1 MRRVILASLLAL
13 SYQGY
18 LSAQG
23 VAETKEPTLEQTII
37 ARLDSISRRL
47 VRLDARLKDLEER
60 ADCAIPK
67 PCIGRI
73 TGDLKMPPL
82 RWHFQTPAGYERVGL
97 ITYSAFI
104 EYCHHKRHD
113 RIMAP
118 AIRSNNETE
127 TIVFEDGIVQG
138 GRLTLKAAA
147 TVRNLETDETIEHE
161 IASVSSIRGSN
172 PSVRDVKERL
182 GDLDLQVMAFQE
194 SRFAQFKFDG
204 LPLFGVPN
212 GYGIM
217 QLDNPP
223 ATASQIW
230 DWQTNIDAGIALFA
244 VKGEDAV
251 TYPGRVREKFPDALD
266 FTPEQLRL
274 ERIQR
279 YNGGRYWN
287 WNDEEKRWEKAKN
300 SGYADHIDS
309 IVARIKAGDFPSD
322 WHGSEEG

>member
-1 MRRVILASLLAL
+1 MMRRVILASLLAL

-82 RWHFQTPAGYERVGL
+82 RWHFQ
-97 ITYSAFI
+97 
-104 EYCHHKRHD
+104 
-113 RIMAP
+113 
-118 AIRSNNETE
+118 
-127 TIVFEDGIVQG
+127 DGIVQG